1 MIEFQIFNDLQRLV
15 ELEARSGE
23 PNAPVR
29 PDRIQAPRV
38 SPVTLI
44 RHQLTSALRWAADV
58 LEPAAPRVKT
68 FPSREG
74 GSC

>member
-29 PDRIQAPRV
+29 PDRIRGPRM
-38 SPVTLI
+38 SPVSAI
-44 RHQLTSALRWAADV
+44 RHQLTSALRWSADL
-58 LEPAAPRVKT
+58 LEPATPRAKT

>member
-29 PDRIQAPRV
+29 PDRIRGPRM
-38 SPVTLI
+38 SPVSAI
-44 RHQLTSALRWAADV
+44 RHQL
-58 LEPAAPRVKT
+58 
-68 FPSREG
+68 
-74 GSC
+74 